1 MQSFKLSAALF
12 CAALAAQY
20 IPTTTAAAFAHP
32 GPDPDPAAGYPTSD
46 LADRLLQMLF
56 NAAEQEREMVQEQRE
71 EETAENN
78 AIDSI
83 LGIDLKDWWG
93 KNHDPIITPRGYNVF
108 ALQDSAADREGMNY
122 NKIMHSCM
130 ILP

>member
-32 GPDPDPAAGYPTSD
+32 GPDPAAGYPTSD
-46 LADRLLQMLF
+46 LADRLLQALF
-56 NAAEQEREMVQEQRE
+56 NAVEQEQEMVQEQHE
-71 EETAENN
+71 EETAESN
-78 AIDSI
+78 
-83 LGIDLKDWWG
+83 GIFGVKWWG
-93 KNHDPIITPRGYNVF
+93 KNYDPITTPRGYNVF
-108 ALQDSAADREGMNY
+108 ALQDSTADREGM

-130 ILP
+130 ILR